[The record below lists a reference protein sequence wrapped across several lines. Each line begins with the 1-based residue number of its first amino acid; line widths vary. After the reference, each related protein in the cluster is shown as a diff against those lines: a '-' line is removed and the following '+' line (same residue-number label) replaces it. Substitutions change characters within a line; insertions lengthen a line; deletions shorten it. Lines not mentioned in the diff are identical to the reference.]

1 LSSYSWRY
9 DNTTSIQRYEKELEM
24 RIPLALAKLD
34 LVPGKPFA
42 ATIPEGARIRVVAG
56 TIWATTSGSP
66 EDTWLQP
73 GEEHQVPKGGLTVL
87 EAAGTR
93 STVELLPR
101 LARDQGSIV
110 RAICVV
116 AAFALSALTLTSLVI
131 LPAEVAAPGARMRA
145 AAVLNAQTETSYDKS
160 AAQGIAQ
167 NGRARSSTQVEERL
181 RDSL

>member
-1 LSSYSWRY
+1 
-9 DNTTSIQRYEKELEM
+9 M

-101 LARDQGSIV
+101 LARSQGSIV

-116 AAFALSALTLTSLVI
+116 AAFALSALTFFASLVI